1 MCGSAMKTATNNS
14 SQHTGTHTGTHTH
27 MHTRAPSHVPP
38 LRFPPPA
45 HLQGVDNV
53 FNVRH
58 LALVLIEDEAS
69 LSHKLLAQL
78 LEFAFESVVQ
88 LLNSLV
94 MEVNQPGLLQDK

>member
-1 MCGSAMKTATNNS
+1 MRVSNEDCDK
-14 SQHTGTHTGTHTH
+14 QQQPTHRYTHRYTHTH
-27 MHTRAPSHVPP
+27 AHARTLARPSPP
-38 LRFPPPA
+38 LPPPA